1 MTKQLLLE
9 GRDWSNDIKKSVRN
23 ISIHPRYQHS
33 LQTEIF
39 DRINVIFN
47 PIYNE
52 MFMLVYMY
60 IHEPISFF
68 FFCFKLFSRKMSHS
82 LSYKEDKCVSKT
94 CPTSKNT
101 KRGLIRNTTKDCNIQ
116 EYLIT
121 MNLKTKQ
128 PSGKFYETF
137 WGQNF
142 RLFSFTKQVCLFI
155 SYFSLIFKIL

>member
-1 MTKQLLLE
+1 MTKRLLLE
-9 GRDWSNDIKKSVRN
+9 GRDWSNDIKKVLVTFQYTHVINTLYKQKSLTGLTSS
-23 ISIHPRYQHS
+23 SIQSTMKCSCQFTCTFTNQY
-33 LQTEIF
+33 L
-39 DRINVIFN
+39 
-47 PIYNE
+47 
-52 MFMLVYMY
+52 
-60 IHEPISFF
+60 F